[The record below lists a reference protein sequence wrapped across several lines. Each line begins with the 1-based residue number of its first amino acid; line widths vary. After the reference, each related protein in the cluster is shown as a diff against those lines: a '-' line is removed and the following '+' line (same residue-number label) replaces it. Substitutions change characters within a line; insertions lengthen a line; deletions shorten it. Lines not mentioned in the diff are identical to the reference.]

1 MFGVPLLWGQAVAK
15 SNIVDPID
23 ETRGEHCKSFWE
35 HLIARH
41 PLEANYS
48 KPTKLAYRWR
58 EISELRLVVAQYISF
73 AGNQVG
79 VFIRGER
86 SVAPA
91 AVHSRLKPF
100 ANGLQKALRR
110 ELFSDTKYFFHKD
123 KEFQTEG
130 TAKWDEM
137 ADCLHKNAN
146 AYQDA
151 LRRIMRGVA

>member
-1 MFGVPLLWGQAVAK
+1 VTK
-15 SNIVDPID
+15 STIVHPID
-23 ETRGEHCKSFWE
+23 ETQGVRCKAFWE

-41 PLEANYS
+41 AIEANYS

-58 EISELRLVVAQYISF
+58 EIPELRLIVGQYISF
-73 AGNQVG
+73 AKNQVG

-91 AVHSRLKPF
+91 AVHSRLNPF
-100 ANGLQKALRR
+100 ANTLQKALRR
-110 ELFSDTKYFFHKD
+110 ELISNTKYFFHRGKD
-123 KEFQTEG
+123 FQTED

-137 ADCLHKNAN
+137 ADWLHKNAN

-151 LRRIMRGVA
+151 LRRVMRGAA